1 MDILSLIE
9 TAERN
14 GRRDAGKYTF
24 TAPDAD
30 VFTTTWTLTHKADPK
45 RKYFVETDEA
55 GVPCRC
61 NCPAALRAKD
71 TAGENV
77 CKHQYLL
84 AEHLRIIEAEE
95 THENRHEA
103 EYAGRW

>member
-1 MDILSLIE
+1 MDTLSIIE

-14 GRRDAGKYTF
+14 ALRDAGKYAF

-30 VFTTTWTLTHKADPK
+30 VFTTTWTLTHKTDDS
-45 RKYFVETDEA
+45 RRYFVETDEA
-55 GVPCRC
+55 GVPFRC

-71 TAGENV
+71 TVGENV

-84 AEHLRIIEAEE
+84 AEHLRIIEGEE
-95 THENRHEA
+95 AHEMRHEA